1 MFVRLLIL
9 SFVLLSGKAY
19 AQTGIFE
26 VTESTVNFS
35 SETRQELISAS
46 SEALQGVIDM
56 DKKVFA
62 FKISIN
68 TFFGFNSPLQREH
81 FNENYMESSIFPE
94 ASYTGKIIEDID
106 FRKDG
111 TYTVR
116 TKGKLKIHGI
126 EQEQIIKAV
135 IIIKGNTITITSG
148 FMILLA
154 DYNIKIPR
162 IVNNKLSSQIAV
174 SVKAILHQQ

>member
-9 SFVLLSGKAY
+9 SFILLSCRAC

-26 VTESTVNFS
+26 VMESTVKFS
-35 SETRQELISAS
+35 SETRQELINAS

-106 FRKDG
+106 YHKDG

-116 TKGKLKIHGI
+116 TKGKLKIHGV

-135 IIIKGNTITITSG
+135 ITIKGNTITITSG
-148 FMILLA
+148 FMMLLA

-162 IVNNKLSSQIAV
+162 IVSNKLSSQIAV
-174 SVKAILHQQ
+174 SVKAMLHQR

>member
-1 MFVRLLIL
+1 MFARLLIL
-9 SFVLLSGKAY
+9 SFILLSCNVY

-26 VTESTVNFS
+26 VTESTVKFS
-35 SETRQELISAS
+35 SETRQELINAS

-116 TKGKLKIHGI
+116 TKGKLKIHGV

-135 IIIKGNTITITSG
+135 ITIKGNTITIISG

-174 SVKAILHQQ
+174 SVKAMLHQR